1 MTVFKLLAWAAR
13 GELRRFF
20 RRAEERARRP
30 RRQEDGVRIHASE
43 RILAVWPCYRVIDA
57 GWGSLVDLQSKW
69 NLGDLLDACDA
80 LDALDEA
87 KATAA
92 KPKR

>member
-1 MTVFKLLAWAAR
+1 
-13 GELRRFF
+13 
-20 RRAEERARRP
+20 
-30 RRQEDGVRIHASE
+30 
-43 RILAVWPCYRVIDA
+43 
-57 GWGSLVDLQSKW
+57 VDLQSKW